1 MLRADNGLHIYLRYH
16 SDLSLVFMCTK
27 IYCVDRYKVLPQGVI
42 LESLNHTAAVVDV
55 LLL

>member
-1 MLRADNGLHIYLRYH
+1 
-16 SDLSLVFMCTK
+16 MCTK

-55 LLL
+55 VVVVVWFTQENASYEL